1 MLVCAAGEIACNL
14 QLLGVFSRSP
24 ARLLPYPS
32 FKMNERSDHEMIATQ
47 SIPQLEGGDMLSSE
61 ELNDTSSRRNE
72 PSLGMVFLLVSSLV
86 QGGSVLP
93 GSAIGV
99 KPQSAEAATL
109 DDSAVPPKNE
119 RVQVKATRQPNSRG
133 MQKKVIRG
141 QASWYGPGFHGKKT
155 ASGEIFDQ
163 GRLTAAHKTLPLGT
177 KAKVTNLENGNS
189 VEVEINDRG
198 PYVGD
203 RVIDLSRAAANALGF
218 VESGLTLVRIEP
230 LYQEGSAEEAG

>member
-1 MLVCAAGEIACNL
+1 MIV
-14 QLLGVFSRSP
+14 LL
-24 ARLLPYPS
+24 L
-32 FKMNERSDHEMIATQ
+32 
-47 SIPQLEGGDMLSSE
+47 
-61 ELNDTSSRRNE
+61 
-72 PSLGMVFLLVSSLV
+72 SSLV

-93 GSAIGV
+93 GLPTGV

-109 DDSAVPPKNE
+109 DDSAVPVKNKWG
-119 RVQVKATRQPNSRG
+119 QGKAARSANSRG
-133 MQKKVIRG
+133 TPSKKVIRG

-198 PYVGD
+198 PYVGN

-230 LYQEGSAEEAG
+230 LYQEASVEEAG

>member
-1 MLVCAAGEIACNL
+1 M
-14 QLLGVFSRSP
+14 S
-24 ARLLPYPS
+24 
-32 FKMNERSDHEMIATQ
+32 ERPDYEMIAGQ
-47 SIPQLEGGDMLSSE
+47 SIAQLEAGDMLSSD
-61 ELNDTSSRRNE
+61 ELNDTSSRRYE

-86 QGGSVLP
+86 QGGSVVP
-93 GSAIGV
+93 GSPIGL
-99 KPQSAEAATL
+99 KPQPVEAATL
-109 DDSAVPPKNE
+109 DDSAVPAKN
-119 RVQVKATRQPNSRG
+119 KRG
-133 MQKKVIRG
+133 QGKPVHQASNRETSQKKIIRG

-177 KAKVTNLENGNS
+177 KAKVTNLQNGTS

-230 LYQEGSAEEAG
+230 IYREGSAEEAG

>member
-1 MLVCAAGEIACNL
+1 
-14 QLLGVFSRSP
+14 
-24 ARLLPYPS
+24 
-32 FKMNERSDHEMIATQ
+32 MNENSRISNDRCEITQ
-47 SIPQLEGGDMLSSE
+47 QEVGDMVSSE
-61 ELNDTSSRRNE
+61 ELNDMSSRRNE
-72 PSLGMVFLLVSSLV
+72 PSLGMVFLLVSSLM

-93 GSAIGV
+93 GSPIGV
-99 KPQSAEAATL
+99 KSQSAEAATL
-109 DDSAVPPKNE
+109 DDSAVPAKNK
-119 RVQVKATRQPNSRG
+119 RAQGKTARQANSRETL
-133 MQKKVIRG
+133 QKRVIRG

-230 LYQEGSAEEAG
+230 LYQEPSAEEAG

>member
-1 MLVCAAGEIACNL
+1 
-14 QLLGVFSRSP
+14 
-24 ARLLPYPS
+24 
-32 FKMNERSDHEMIATQ
+32 MNERSDHEMIATQ
-47 SIPQLEGGDMLSSE
+47 SIPRLEAGDMLSSE

-72 PSLGMVFLLVSSLV
+72 PSLGMVFLLVSTLV
-86 QGGSVLP
+86 QGGSVVP
-93 GSAIGV
+93 DSPIAV

-109 DDSAVPPKNE
+109 DGSAVPSKNE
-119 RVQVKATRQPNSRG
+119 RAQGKATRQPNSRET
-133 MQKKVIRG
+133 QKKVIRG

-230 LYQEGSAEEAG
+230 FFQEGSAEEAG

>member
-1 MLVCAAGEIACNL
+1 
-14 QLLGVFSRSP
+14 
-24 ARLLPYPS
+24 
-32 FKMNERSDHEMIATQ
+32 MNERSDHEMISTQ
-47 SIPQLEGGDMLSSE
+47 SIADLEGGDMLSSE

-86 QGGSVLP
+86 QGGSLLP
-93 GSAIGV
+93 GSPIGV

-109 DDSAVPPKNE
+109 DDSGAP
-119 RVQVKATRQPNSRG
+119 VKKRAQEKKGRPANSRETSK
-133 MQKKVIRG
+133 KKVIRG

-177 KAKVTNLENGNS
+177 KAKVTNLENGNT

-198 PYVGD
+198 PYVGN

-230 LYQEGSAEEAG
+230 LLQEGSAEEAG

>member
-1 MLVCAAGEIACNL
+1 
-14 QLLGVFSRSP
+14 
-24 ARLLPYPS
+24 
-32 FKMNERSDHEMIATQ
+32 MNERCGPYRIA
-47 SIPQLEGGDMLSSE
+47 QLEGAMLSSD
-61 ELNDTSSRRNE
+61 ELNDPCSRRTE
-72 PSLGMVFLLVSSLV
+72 PSLGVVFLLVSSLL

-93 GSAIGV
+93 ASQIAV
-99 KPQSAEAATL
+99 EAQSAEAATL
-109 DDSAVPPKNE
+109 DDSAVPAKNT
-119 RVQVKATRQPNSRG
+119 RAQGKARQANSRETS
-133 MQKKVIRG
+133 KKKIIRG

-177 KAKVTNLENGNS
+177 KAKVTNLENGHS

-218 VESGLTLVRIEP
+218 VDSGLTLVRIEP
-230 LYQEGSAEEAG
+230 LYRGAGAEEAG

>member
-1 MLVCAAGEIACNL
+1 
-14 QLLGVFSRSP
+14 
-24 ARLLPYPS
+24 
-32 FKMNERSDHEMIATQ
+32 
-47 SIPQLEGGDMLSSE
+47 MLSSE
-61 ELNDTSSRRNE
+61 EFNDLSSRRNE
-72 PSLGMVFLLVSSLV
+72 PSLGMVFLLVSSLM

-93 GSAIGV
+93 GSPVGF

-109 DDSAVPPKNE
+109 DDAVPVKTN
-119 RVQVKATRQPNSRG
+119 RTQGKATRQANSRETS
-133 MQKKVIRG
+133 KRKIIRG

-163 GRLTAAHKTLPLGT
+163 SRLTAAHKTLPLGT
-177 KAKVTNLENGNS
+177 KAKVTNLENGNT

>member
-1 MLVCAAGEIACNL
+1 MSKN
-14 QLLGVFSRSP
+14 S
-24 ARLLPYPS
+24 
-32 FKMNERSDHEMIATQ
+32 NHEMIVME
-47 SIPQLEGGDMLSSE
+47 SITQLEGRDMPSSE
-61 ELNDTSSRRNE
+61 ELNDAYSCRNQ
-72 PSLGMVFLLVSSLV
+72 PSLGMVLLLASSLV

-93 GSAIGV
+93 GSLMGV

-109 DDSAVPPKNE
+109 EDPAVPAKKM
-119 RVQVKATRQPNSRG
+119 RTQGKAVRQANSREISK
-133 MQKKVIRG
+133 KKVIRG

-177 KAKVTNLENGNS
+177 KAKVTNLENGNT

-230 LYQEGSAEEAG
+230 VYQEAGTEEAG

>member
-1 MLVCAAGEIACNL
+1 M
-14 QLLGVFSRSP
+14 P
-24 ARLLPYPS
+24 
-32 FKMNERSDHEMIATQ
+32 
-47 SIPQLEGGDMLSSE
+47 SSE
-61 ELNDTSSRRNE
+61 ELNDAYSCRNQ
-72 PSLGMVFLLVSSLV
+72 PSLGMVFLLASSLI
-86 QGGSVLP
+86 QGGSGLP
-93 GSAIGV
+93 SLVGV

-109 DDSAVPPKNE
+109 EDATAPAKNKRAKAV
-119 RVQVKATRQPNSRG
+119 RQANSRETSK
-133 MQKKVIRG
+133 KKVIRG

-230 LYQEGSAEEAG
+230 LYQEASSEEAG

>member
-1 MLVCAAGEIACNL
+1 MSL
-14 QLLGVFSRSP
+14 
-24 ARLLPYPS
+24 
-32 FKMNERSDHEMIATQ
+32 
-47 SIPQLEGGDMLSSE
+47 SE
-61 ELNDTSSRRNE
+61 ELNDPSSRRNE

-93 GSAIGV
+93 GSPIGV
-99 KPQSAEAATL
+99 KPQLAEAATL
-109 DDSAVPPKNE
+109 DDSAVPVKNN
-119 RVQVKATRQPNSRG
+119 RTQAKGAHQANSRETSK
-133 MQKKVIRG
+133 KKVIRG

-203 RVIDLSRAAANALGF
+203 RVIDLSHAAANALGF
-218 VESGLTLVRIEP
+218 IEAGLTLVRIEP
-230 LYQEGSAEEAG
+230 LYQEASAEEAG

>member
-1 MLVCAAGEIACNL
+1 
-14 QLLGVFSRSP
+14 
-24 ARLLPYPS
+24 
-32 FKMNERSDHEMIATQ
+32 
-47 SIPQLEGGDMLSSE
+47 MLSSD
-61 ELNDTSSRRNE
+61 ELNDPCSRRTE
-72 PSLGMVFLLVSSLV
+72 PSLGVVFLLVSSLL

-93 GSAIGV
+93 ASQIAV
-99 KPQSAEAATL
+99 EAQSAEAATL
-109 DDSAVPPKNE
+109 DDSAVPAKNT
-119 RVQVKATRQPNSRG
+119 RAQGKARQANSRETS
-133 MQKKVIRG
+133 KKKIIRG

-177 KAKVTNLENGNS
+177 KAKVTNLENGHS

-218 VESGLTLVRIEP
+218 VDSGLTLVRIEP
-230 LYQEGSAEEAG
+230 LYRGVGAEEAG

>member
-1 MLVCAAGEIACNL
+1 M
-14 QLLGVFSRSP
+14 P
-24 ARLLPYPS
+24 
-32 FKMNERSDHEMIATQ
+32 
-47 SIPQLEGGDMLSSE
+47 SSE
-61 ELNDTSSRRNE
+61 ELNDAYSCRNQ
-72 PSLGMVFLLVSSLV
+72 PSLGMVFLLASSLI

-93 GSAIGV
+93 GSLVGV

-109 DDSAVPPKNE
+109 EDAAVPAKNK
-119 RVQVKATRQPNSRG
+119 RAQGKAVRQANSRETSK
-133 MQKKVIRG
+133 KKVIRG

-230 LYQEGSAEEAG
+230 LYQEAGTEEAG

>member
-1 MLVCAAGEIACNL
+1 MMIFLLSGTALALTFVRDEWTPIMGSLVDL
-14 QLLGVFSRSP
+14 SQP
-24 ARLLPYPS
+24 
-32 FKMNERSDHEMIATQ
+32 
-47 SIPQLEGGDMLSSE
+47 EGGDMLSSE
-61 ELNDTSSRRNE
+61 ELNHPSSCRNE
-72 PSLGMVFLLVSSLV
+72 PSLGMVFLLVSSLL

-93 GSAIGV
+93 GAPAGV
-99 KPQSAEAATL
+99 KAQAAEAATL
-109 DDSAVPPKNE
+109 DDSAGFGKNK
-119 RVQVKATRQPNSRG
+119 RAQGKSAQQANSRESSK
-133 MQKKVIRG
+133 KKVIRG

-198 PYVGD
+198 PYVGE

-230 LYQEGSAEEAG
+230 LYQEESTEEAG

>member
-1 MLVCAAGEIACNL
+1 
-14 QLLGVFSRSP
+14 
-24 ARLLPYPS
+24 
-32 FKMNERSDHEMIATQ
+32 MIAME
-47 SIPQLEGGDMLSSE
+47 SITQLEGKDMLSSE
-61 ELNDTSSRRNE
+61 ELNDAYYCRNQ
-72 PSLGMVFLLVSSLV
+72 PSLGMVFLLASSLI
-86 QGGSVLP
+86 QGGSGLP
-93 GSAIGV
+93 SLVGI
-99 KPQSAEAATL
+99 KPQPAEATTL
-109 DDSAVPPKNE
+109 EDGTAPAKNKRAQGKAVRQANRRETSKN
-119 RVQVKATRQPNSRG
+119 
-133 MQKKVIRG
+133 KVIRG

-203 RVIDLSRAAANALGF
+203 RVIDLSRAAAKALGF

-230 LYQEGSAEEAG
+230 LYQEASTEEAG

>member
-1 MLVCAAGEIACNL
+1 MISTRIIA
-14 QLLGVFSRSP
+14 
-24 ARLLPYPS
+24 
-32 FKMNERSDHEMIATQ
+32 
-47 SIPQLEGGDMLSSE
+47 QLEAGDMLSSE

-86 QGGSVLP
+86 QGGSVVP
-93 GSAIGV
+93 GSPIAL

-119 RVQVKATRQPNSRG
+119 RAKGKATRQPNSRET
-133 MQKKVIRG
+133 QKKVIRG

-203 RVIDLSRAAANALGF
+203 RVIDLSHAAANALGF

>member
-1 MLVCAAGEIACNL
+1 
-14 QLLGVFSRSP
+14 
-24 ARLLPYPS
+24 
-32 FKMNERSDHEMIATQ
+32 MIGMEAIT
-47 SIPQLEGGDMLSSE
+47 QLEGRDMPSSE
-61 ELNDTSSRRNE
+61 ELNDAYSCRNQ
-72 PSLGMVFLLVSSLV
+72 PSLGMVFLLASSLI
-86 QGGSVLP
+86 QGGSGLP
-93 GSAIGV
+93 SLIGV

-109 DDSAVPPKNE
+109 EDATAAAKNKRAQGKAV
-119 RVQVKATRQPNSRG
+119 RQANSRETSK
-133 MQKKVIRG
+133 KKVIRG

-230 LYQEGSAEEAG
+230 LYQEASSEEAG

>member
-1 MLVCAAGEIACNL
+1 
-14 QLLGVFSRSP
+14 
-24 ARLLPYPS
+24 
-32 FKMNERSDHEMIATQ
+32 
-47 SIPQLEGGDMLSSE
+47 MLSAE

-72 PSLGMVFLLVSSLV
+72 PSFGIVFLLVSSLV

-93 GSAIGV
+93 GSPIGV
-99 KPQSAEAATL
+99 KPPAAEAATL
-109 DDSAVPPKNE
+109 DDAVPAKNK
-119 RVQVKATRQPNSRG
+119 RTYGTATRQANSRETSK
-133 MQKKVIRG
+133 KKVIRG

-218 VESGLTLVRIEP
+218 VESGLTLVRIEL
-230 LYQEGSAEEAG
+230 LYQEAGAEEAG